1 MMFKPWKPE
10 CGIVYWQCMNSQSS
24 FCKVDLNSA
33 DGILKNYKLLKEE
46 PSHLFQTYVR
56 IAVEM

>member
-10 CGIVYWQCMNSQSS
+10 CGIVCRQCMNSQSN
-24 FCKVDLNSA
+24 FCKVELNSA

>member
-1 MMFKPWKPE
+1 MRK
-10 CGIVYWQCMNSQSS
+10 CVWQCVNSQSN

-33 DGILKNYKLLKEE
+33 DVILKNYKLLKEE